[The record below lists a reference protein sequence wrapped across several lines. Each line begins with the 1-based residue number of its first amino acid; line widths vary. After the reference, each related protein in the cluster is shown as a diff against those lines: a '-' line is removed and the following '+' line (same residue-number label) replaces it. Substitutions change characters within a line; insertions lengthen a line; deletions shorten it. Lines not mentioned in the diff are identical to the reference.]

1 MQVISD
7 SDRAGTEIVFEKEN
21 EHWIGDKEINIAG
34 ITDAAMCT
42 RVGDYCDF
50 PARRTVGRLMR
61 QYLDEYGLSALE
73 LAFDASHL
81 KLLENNEKLFPR
93 AVQRADEIFTAIT
106 QIREHAG
113 DTAAVDEFAGVIKT
127 EGIDAVIGRVGL
139 SVPRQGREVAIR
151 FGMARYLK
159 GAADWN
165 GKLELLARLGEGDL
179 SDPARRH
186 LDEALAEILDGA
198 TAIMELLGGQPDMGT
213 ANRVIMQL
221 AAGRCPAPKNPISP
235 IEAMNAT
242 LARHALPLTQGVV
255 YDRAALEI
263 GGTRPLTRE
272 GREKDR
278 NLFVTF
284 IREFVDMSGLEGGPT
299 IAAAILRRA
308 CIILGPEDEN
318 LNLEGALAR
327 LIDMLPHRAV
337 RIGFLIDLV
346 ASPLGQDNQAMVFST
361 LGRLVGQLS
370 SVASFLPKGSSP
382 ELLDATLSSLRQRLQ
397 QEGLPKAWRDSI
409 TQALDSVAERGVPM
423 RGVADI
429 EAYKLD
435 EDTQRIIAMTPEQE
449 SFRAGETLFQEG
461 EMGDEAY
468 LIKSGEVEILHIVG
482 NEQMVLA
489 RLGQGEIFGELSLI
503 DSQPQMA
510 TARVSAD
517 AELAVISRDNIQ
529 SRLGRLEQS
538 DMVLRRLIDVFVT
551 SIRGEVRI
559 RE

>member
-1 MQVISD
+1 
-7 SDRAGTEIVFEKEN
+7 
-21 EHWIGDKEINIAG
+21 
-34 ITDAAMCT
+34 
-42 RVGDYCDF
+42 
-50 PARRTVGRLMR
+50 
-61 QYLDEYGLSALE
+61 
-73 LAFDASHL
+73 
-81 KLLENNEKLFPR
+81 
-93 AVQRADEIFTAIT
+93 
-106 QIREHAG
+106 
-113 DTAAVDEFAGVIKT
+113 
-127 EGIDAVIGRVGL
+127 
-139 SVPRQGREVAIR
+139 
-151 FGMARYLK
+151 
-159 GAADWN
+159 
-165 GKLELLARLGEGDL
+165 
-179 SDPARRH
+179 
-186 LDEALAEILDGA
+186 
-198 TAIMELLGGQPDMGT
+198 
-213 ANRVIMQL
+213 
-221 AAGRCPAPKNPISP
+221 
-235 IEAMNAT
+235 
-242 LARHALPLTQGVV
+242 
-255 YDRAALEI
+255 
-263 GGTRPLTRE
+263 
-272 GREKDR
+272 
-278 NLFVTF
+278 
-284 IREFVDMSGLEGGPT
+284 MSGLEGGPA
-299 IAAAILRRA
+299 IAAAVLRRA
-308 CIILGPEDEN
+308 CIVLGSGDEN

-346 ASPLGQDNQAMVFST
+346 ASPLGQENQAMIFST

-382 ELLDATLSSLRQRLQ
+382 ELLDATLRSLRQRLQ

-409 TQALDSVAERGVPM
+409 TQALDSVAERVGPM

-429 EAYKLD
+429 EPYKLD
-435 EDTQRIIAMTPEQE
+435 EDTQRIIGMTPEQE
-449 SFRAGETLFQEG
+449 SFSVGETLFQEG

-551 SIRGEVRI
+551 RIRGEARI